1 MRGLTVLVVEDE
13 ILIAETIKIYLEER
27 GHQVIHIAISY
38 DEALQKYHLRRPEIV
53 LLDIRLYGLKSGIDF
68 ANFLQE
74 NKDNVPFIYL
84 TSQYDQRILEQA
96 LKTNPYGYLTKP
108 IQKES
113 LWTSIESAY
122 NLFLSKN
129 TDTNIVTIQDG
140 KNNYHIK
147 VNEILYVQADHVYCK
162 IVTIEKKEL
171 IIRKTLQQVLEL
183 LVFDFMIYCHR
194 SYIVNLHHISEWN
207 NNEILLKNK
216 LSIPI
221 SRSRKDEILLKLRSF
236 MP

>member
-1 MRGLTVLVVEDE
+1 MKSFNVLVVEDE

-27 GHQVIHIAISY
+27 GHQVINIAISF
-38 DEALQKYHLRRPEIV
+38 DEALQAYHLRRPDMV
-53 LLDIRLYGLKSGIDF
+53 LLDIRLYGQKSGIDF

-74 NKDNVPFIYL
+74 QKDSVPFVYL

-122 NLFLSKN
+122 NLYISKN
-129 TDTNIVTIQDG
+129 MDSDIISIQDG

-147 VNEILYVQADHVYCK
+147 VNEILYVQADHVYSR

-171 IIRKTLQQVLEL
+171 IIRKTLHQVLEL
-183 LVFDFMIYCHR
+183 LVYNFIIFCHR
-194 SYIVNLHHISEWN
+194 SYIVNLNHISEWN
-207 NNEILLKNK
+207 NNEIILKNK
-216 LSIPI
+216 VTIPI
-221 SRSRKDEILLKLRSF
+221 SKTRRDEILLKLKSF
-236 MP
+236 NQ